1 MAIELVKENIEY
13 EQLLGENTADTVVQE
28 EYIIPDTQP
37 DVLKILMVDAKPSI
51 LNTEVMQDKV
61 YLEGQVEF
69 DVVYLG
75 KTEDSTEICG
85 VSYSAKFSNYV
96 EIEGAAHKMIS
107 DTDYYVEHIDCN
119 AVNERKIAVEGII
132 KLKSEV
138 YSKNELEIVKDIT
151 GLGDV
156 QFLRNPTSIDK
167 VAGNTSV
174 DLVAKSHLQVPME
187 NPQVGN
193 ILKYDV
199 NIHKKQVKLLEG
211 KISIEAFAEINV
223 LYKGKDTAD
232 VFHLSDD
239 VLLSQEVELEGVNSN
254 MNVFGE
260 FTVDATECNI
270 KEDDLG
276 ENRNIDIE
284 ALVKANVKVQSKEN
298 VDVIQDA
305 YSPDLNLKIEKKDY
319 EFNLVYGHANT
330 ENIVKEN
337 LEIKEENAV
346 PIEVILAVGKV
357 SITDKKL
364 VEDKL
369 SVEGIINVSVI
380 YKTNDEK
387 NNLSSLNE
395 DIPFS
400 STVDIPGAKIE
411 MSSIAKGDLDSLEAS
426 IEANTIAI
434 KAIVSV
440 RGRVNYNSNKDFL
453 INIVPLEGEK
463 PKKKASVTI
472 YTTQTGDTLWKIA
485 KVYFTTVESIVNING
500 IENSD
505 YVLPGQKL
513 IIPGRAVI

>member
-37 DVLKILMVDAKPSI
+37 DVLKVLMVDAKPSI
-51 LNTEVMQDKV
+51 TNTEVMQDKV
-61 YLEGQVEF
+61 YIEGQVQF
-69 DVVYLG
+69 DVIYLG
-75 KTEDSTEICG
+75 KTEENTEICG

-96 EIEGAAHKMIS
+96 EVEGAAHKMDS
-107 DTDYYVEHIDCN
+107 NTDYDVEHINCN
-119 AVNERKIAVEGII
+119 TVNERKISVEGII
-132 KLKSEV
+132 KLRSEV
-138 YSKNELEIVKDIT
+138 YSKNELEIVKDVT

-167 VAGNTSV
+167 VANNTSV

-187 NPQVGN
+187 NPQIGN

-199 NIHKKQVKLLEG
+199 NIHKKQLKILEG
-211 KISIEAFAEINV
+211 KVGIEAFAQINV

-232 VFHLSDD
+232 VFSLSDD
-239 VLLSQEVELEGVNSN
+239 VPLTQEIEVENVNST
-254 MNVFGE
+254 MNAYGE

-284 ALVKANVKVQSKEN
+284 ALVKSNIKIQSREN
-298 VDVIQDA
+298 IDVIQDA

-319 EFNLVYGHANT
+319 EFNLVHGQGNT

-337 LEIKEENAV
+337 LEIKEENVV
-346 PIEVILAVGKV
+346 PTEVILVTGKV
-357 SITDKKL
+357 SVTDKKL
-364 VEDKL
+364 LEDKL
-369 SVEGIINVSVI
+369 LIEGIINVSVI
-380 YKTNDEK
+380 YKINSEND
-387 NNLSSLNE
+387 NLSALNE
-395 DIPFS
+395 DIPFT
-400 STVDIPGAKIE
+400 STVDIPGAKID
-411 MSSIAKGDLDSLEAS
+411 MNSIAKVDLDNLEAS

-440 RGRVNYNSNKDFL
+440 YGRVNYNSSKDFL
-453 INIVPLEGEK
+453 INIIPLEGEK

-485 KVYFTTVESIVNING
+485 KVYFTTVESIVDINA
-500 IENSD
+500 IENTD

>member
-1 MAIELVKENIEY
+1 MAIELVKENIQY

-75 KTEDSTEICG
+75 KIEDGAEICG

-96 EIEGAAHKMIS
+96 EIEGAAHKMIAN
-107 DTDYYVEHIDCN
+107 TGFYVEHINCN
-119 AVNERKIAVEGII
+119 AVNERKISVEVII

-138 YSKNELEIVKDIT
+138 YSENDLEIVKDVT

-156 QFLRNPTSIDK
+156 QFLKNQTSIDK
-167 VAGNTSV
+167 VVGNKSV

-187 NPQVGN
+187 NPQVAN

-199 NIHKKQVKLLEG
+199 NVHKKQVKVLEG
-211 KISIEAFAEINV
+211 KLELEAFAQINV
-223 LYKGKDTAD
+223 LYKGKDNGEI
-232 VFHLSDD
+232 FNLSDD
-239 VLLSQEVELEGVNSN
+239 VLLSQEVELEGVNPT
-254 MNVFGE
+254 MNAFGE

-276 ENRNIDIE
+276 ENRNIDVE

-319 EFNLVYGHANT
+319 EFNQVYDKGTT

-346 PIEVILAVGKV
+346 PTEVILVVGKV

-369 SVEGIINVSVI
+369 SVEGIVNTSVI

-387 NNLSSLNE
+387 NPVSSLNE

-400 STVDIPGAKIE
+400 CAVDIPGAKIE
-411 MSSIAKGDLDSLEAS
+411 MSSIAKGNLENIEAS

-440 RGRVNYNSNKDFL
+440 SGRVNHSSNKGFL
-453 INIVPLEGEK
+453 VNVVPIEGEK

-472 YTTQTGDTLWKIA
+472 YTTQAGDTLWKIA
-485 KVYFTTVESIVNING
+485 KVYFTTVESIVNINNL
-500 IENSD
+500 ENTE
-505 YVLPGQKL
+505 YIAPGQKL
-513 IIPGRAVI
+513 IIPGRAAI

>member
-1 MAIELVKENIEY
+1 MAIELVKENIQY

-51 LNTEVMQDKV
+51 SNTEVMQDKV

-75 KTEDSTEICG
+75 KTEEGSEICG
-85 VSYSAKFSNYV
+85 VSYAAKFSNYV
-96 EIEGAAHKMIS
+96 EIEGAAHKMLA
-107 DTDYYVEHIDCN
+107 DTDFYVEHMNCN
-119 AVNERKIAVEGII
+119 AVNERKISVEGII

-138 YSKNELEIVKDIT
+138 FSENDLEIVKDVT

-156 QFLRNPTSIDK
+156 QFLKSQTSIDK
-167 VAGNTSV
+167 IAGNKSI

-187 NPQVGN
+187 NPQIAN

-199 NIHKKQVKLLEG
+199 NVHKKQIKVLEG
-211 KISIEAFAEINV
+211 KLELEAFAQVNV
-223 LYKGKDTAD
+223 LYKGKDNGEI
-232 VFHLSDD
+232 FNLSDD
-239 VLLSQEVELEGVNSN
+239 VLLSQEVEFEGVNPT
-254 MNVFGE
+254 MNVFGD

-276 ENRNIDIE
+276 ENRNVDVE
-284 ALVKANVKVQSKEN
+284 ALIKANIKAQSKEN

-305 YSPDLNLKIEKKDY
+305 YSPDLSLKIEKRDY
-319 EFNLVYGHANT
+319 EFNQVYDKATT

-346 PIEVILAVGKV
+346 PTDVILAVGKV

-369 SVEGIINVSVI
+369 SIEGIVNTSVI
-380 YKTNDEK
+380 YKTNDE
-387 NNLSSLNE
+387 NNAISSLNE

-400 STVDIPGAKIE
+400 CSIDMPGSKIE
-411 MSSIAKGDLDSLEAS
+411 MTSIAKGNLENIEAS

-440 RGRVNYNSNKDFL
+440 SGRVNYNSNKDFL
-453 INIVPLEGEK
+453 INVVPIEGEK

-472 YTTQTGDTLWKIA
+472 YTTQTGDSLWKIA
-485 KVYFTTVESIVNING
+485 KVYFTTVESIVNINN
-500 IENSD
+500 IENPD
-505 YVLPGQKL
+505 YILPGQKL
-513 IIPGRAVI
+513 IIPGRAAI

>member
-37 DVLKILMVDAKPSI
+37 DVLKILMVDAKPCI

-69 DVVYLG
+69 DVIYLG
-75 KTEDSTEICG
+75 KTEDGTEICG

-96 EIEGAAHKMIS
+96 EIEGAAHKMLS
-107 DTDYYVEHIDCN
+107 NTDCYVEHMNCN
-119 AVNERKIAVEGII
+119 AVNERKISVEGII

-138 YSKNELEIVKDIT
+138 YNENELEIVKDIT
-151 GLGDV
+151 GLGNV
-156 QFLRNPTSIDK
+156 QFLRNPASIDK

-187 NPQVGN
+187 NPQIDN

-199 NIHKKQVKLLEG
+199 NIHKKQIKILEG
-211 KISIEAFAEINV
+211 KIGVEAFAEINV
-223 LYKGKDTAD
+223 LYKGKGTGD
-232 VFHLSDD
+232 VFHLHDD
-239 VLLSQEVELEGVNSN
+239 VLLSQEVELEGVNST
-254 MNVFGE
+254 MSPFGD

-276 ENRNIDIE
+276 ENRNVDVE
-284 ALVKANVKVQSKEN
+284 ALVKANIKLQSKEN
-298 VDVIQDA
+298 IDVIQDA
-305 YSPDLNLKIEKKDY
+305 YSPDLNLKIEKKNY
-319 EFNLVYGHANT
+319 KFNLVYGQATT

-346 PIEVILAVGKV
+346 PTEVILVIGKV

-364 VEDKL
+364 LEDKL
-369 SVEGIINVSVI
+369 SIEGIINTSVI
-380 YKTNDEK
+380 YKTNNDK

-411 MSSIAKGDLDSLEAS
+411 MDSIAKGNLDSIEAS

-440 RGRVNYNSNKDFL
+440 YGKVNFNAHKDFL
-453 INIVPLEGEK
+453 INVVPIEGEK

-485 KVYFTTVESIVNING
+485 KIYFTTVESIVNING
-500 IENSD
+500 IENTD
-505 YVLPGQKL
+505 YILPGQKL

>member
-13 EQLLGENTADTVVQE
+13 EQLLGENTADTVVKE

-51 LNTEVMQDKV
+51 VNTEVMQDKV
-61 YLEGQVEF
+61 YIEGQVEF
-69 DVVYLG
+69 DVMYLG

-96 EIEGAAHKMIS
+96 EIEGTVHKMLS
-107 DTDYYVEHIDCN
+107 NTDCSVEHMNCST
-119 AVNERKIAVEGII
+119 VNERKISVQGII
-132 KLKSEV
+132 KLKSVV
-138 YSKNELEIVKDIT
+138 YSENELEIVKDVT

-156 QFLRNPTSIDK
+156 QFLRNPASIDK

-187 NPQVGN
+187 NPQIGN

-199 NIHKKQVKLLEG
+199 NVHKKQIKLLEG
-211 KISIEAFAEINV
+211 KIGLEAFAEINV
-223 LYKGKDTAD
+223 LYKGKDTGD
-232 VFHLSDD
+232 VFNLSDD
-239 VLLSQEVELEGVNSN
+239 VLLSQEVELEGINST
-254 MNVFGE
+254 MNAFGD

-276 ENRNIDIE
+276 ENRNIDVE
-284 ALVKANVKVQSKEN
+284 ALIKANIKVQSKEN

-305 YSPDLNLKIEKKDY
+305 YSPDLSLKIEKKDY
-319 EFNLVYGHANT
+319 EFNSIYGQATT

-337 LEIKEENAV
+337 LEINEKNAV
-346 PIEVILAVGKV
+346 PTEVILVVGKI

-369 SVEGIINVSVI
+369 SIEGIINTSVI

-395 DIPFS
+395 DVPFS
-400 STVDIPGAKIE
+400 AIVDIPGAKIE
-411 MSSIAKGDLDSLEAS
+411 MNSMAKGELDSIEAS

-440 RGRVNYNSNKDFL
+440 YGRVNYSSNEDFL
-453 INIVPLEGEK
+453 INIVPIEGAK
-463 PKKKASVTI
+463 PEKKASVTI
-472 YTTQTGDTLWKIA
+472 YTAQTGDNLWKIA

-500 IENSD
+500 IENTD
-505 YVLPGQKL
+505 NILPGQKL